1 MRELAGDALL
11 REVEDDLLGTVDEI
25 SRLAWAFPPEA
36 RDLAS
41 CADEAAQGCRFPHD
55 PRVVRGVRGR
65 GDEGRELVQADTAA
79 DVLELAPL
87 LQLVRER
94 DRVHRLALRVEREG
108 GAVDLRVG
116 LPVEV
121 LRVED
126 LADGSDR
133 ARGEHHRPEDRLL
146 GLEVLRRD
154 GRVRRDRGKLGH
166 RLRVNQS
173 RSPAATW

>member
-1 MRELAGDALL
+1 MCVNSPVTRCCE
-11 REVEDDLLGTVDEI
+11 RSKIDLLGTIDEI

-36 RDLAS
+36 RDLAT
-41 CADEAAQGCRFPHD
+41 CADEAAQGRRLPHD

-65 GDEGRELVQADTAA
+65 WDEGRELVQPDPAA

-121 LRVED
+121 PCVED
-126 LADGSDR
+126 LADGADR
-133 ARGEHHRPEDRLL
+133 PGGEHHRPEDRLL

-154 GRVRRDRGKLGH
+154 GCAVGNGSE
-166 RLRVNQS
+166 LRH
-173 RSPAATW
+173 AC